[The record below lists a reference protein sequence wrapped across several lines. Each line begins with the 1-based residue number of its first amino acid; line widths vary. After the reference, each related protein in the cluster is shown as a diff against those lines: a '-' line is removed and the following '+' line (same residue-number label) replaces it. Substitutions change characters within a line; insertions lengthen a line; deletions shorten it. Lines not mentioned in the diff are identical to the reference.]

1 VRGSLVYFGRVGY
14 NGDMRL
20 SHIPPRVA
28 TGAFILNSGLGKLS
42 ADEDTAKGVH
52 GMAVGTY
59 PFLAKAEPKVFTKA
73 LAVGEIAIGASLLS
87 PFVSPLLAGG
97 ALVGFSGSLL
107 RMYLKTPGMTR
118 QDGVRPS
125 QQGTPI
131 AKDVWMLGI
140 GLGLVIDGLTPH
152 RKHHRVRKAKRS
164 VQAAAGNTAAKAAK
178 VVAH

>member
-1 VRGSLVYFGRVGY
+1 
-14 NGDMRL
+14 MKL
-20 SHIPPRVA
+20 SHIPSRVA
-28 TGAFILNSGLGKLS
+28 TGAFILNSGLGKLN
-42 ADEDTAKGVH
+42 ADDETAKGVH

-59 PFLAKAEPKVFTKA
+59 PFLDKVDPRVFTKA
-73 LAVGEIAIGASLLS
+73 LAVGEVAIGASLLS

-152 RKHHRVRKAKRS
+152 RKRHLVRKAKRS
-164 VQAAAGNTAAKAAK
+164 AKEAAATGAAK
-178 VVAH
+178 VKSL